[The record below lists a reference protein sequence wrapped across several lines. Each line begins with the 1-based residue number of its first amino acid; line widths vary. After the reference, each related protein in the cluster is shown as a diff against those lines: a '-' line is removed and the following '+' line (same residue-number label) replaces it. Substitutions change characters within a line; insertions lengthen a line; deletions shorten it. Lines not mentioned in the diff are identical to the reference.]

1 MKVTLPSRTDLPFEQ
16 DKASA
21 TRNIQIE
28 RLFPSDEK
36 KKKKGKERILSPG
49 EIFVQWF
56 VFLLRLFDLRLSR
69 TDVPFGIS
77 QIDFTSSPNDL
88 EQTET
93 TGEELLH
100 PIIQFC
106 KDNVTSTFPFAFILI
121 FKGFDEHSAGQFTL
135 TLSLSLSLSLS
146 RKLHADLLLGSSR
159 SWKLPLSSSSFVQSE
174 SLPIITGDV
183 SLHLVFD
190 HRQNRSN

>member
-1 MKVTLPSRTDLPFEQ
+1 MKVTFPSRTDLPFEQ

-106 KDNVTSTFPFAFILI
+106 KDNVTSTFLFAFILI

-135 TLSLSLSLSLS
+135 TLSLSLAM
-146 RKLHADLLLGSSR
+146 KLHADLLLGPSR
-159 SWKLPLSSSSFVQSE
+159 SWKSSLSSSSFVESE
-174 SLPIITGDV
+174 SFPIITGDV